1 MSGCRN
7 PSLVCAIQGKPAAP
21 YRGDKINSYA
31 VAGMILSRPFKCT
44 RATSLEQRGDRKNRE
59 ETMAAMFVSVVAAL
73 APLKLDPE
81 IFANVISAIAPVLLE
96 TPQTAR
102 ANQATKE
109 RKKPS
114 KKRGTGKG
122 QQWRIDAARKGA
134 ETRRQ
139 QKEAA
144 AARSGETLKSRPRS
158 KDARLQPV
166 IALLREKAAEGRSHA
181 MTDLERECRIRSI
194 DAGLLDEAVRHLGG
208 HLSRNGGN
216 VLHAE
221 LPAESP

>member
-1 MSGCRN
+1 VTLSEAFQ
-7 PSLVCAIQGKPAAP
+7 LLTP
-21 YRGDKINSYA
+21 YH
-31 VAGMILSRPFKCT
+31 LSK
-44 RATSLEQRGDRKNRE
+44 GGRKNKE
-59 ETMAAMFVSVVAAL
+59 ETMAAMFVGVVAAL
-73 APLKLDPE
+73 VPLKLDPE
-81 IFANVISAIAPVLLE
+81 IFADVIGAIAPTLLE

-102 ANQATKE
+102 ASESTKE
-109 RKKPS
+109 RKKPG
-114 KKRGTGKG
+114 KRRGTGKG

-144 AARSGETLKSRPRS
+144 AARSGATLKSRPRS

-166 IALLREKAAEGRSHA
+166 IVLLREKAAEGRSHA
-181 MTDLERECRIRSI
+181 MTDLERECRMRSI
-194 DAGLLDEAVRHLGG
+194 DAGLIDEAVRHLGG